1 MAKEALA
8 FVRVFRVLPWQKPKP
23 LTATRLA
30 ASLVGLRCANPTYTF
45 CFRVLPWPKINTA
58 YRDKAGRHRAGRTLR
73 FCPVVALRGDLPDNP
88 ASITDARAGRT
99 LLDTGQRRDARA
111 AVS

>member
-1 MAKEALA
+1 LAGNEDRLRPTFPFSFSCLFVAKEVVV
-8 FVRVFRVLPWQKPKP
+8 FVRVFPCTSVAKIQ
-23 LTATRLA
+23 A
-30 ASLVGLRCANPTYTF
+30 AR
-45 CFRVLPWPKINTA
+45 
-58 YRDKAGRHRAGRTLR
+58 RHRAGRTLR

>member
-1 MAKEALA
+1 MAGNEDRLRPTFPFSFSSLFVGFVAKEVVV
-8 FVRVFRVLPWQKPKP
+8 FDRVFPCTSVAKIQ
-23 LTATRLA
+23 A
-30 ASLVGLRCANPTYTF
+30 AS
-45 CFRVLPWPKINTA
+45 
-58 YRDKAGRHRAGRTLR
+58 RHRAGRTLR